1 MQYNKLLAIILIS
14 SGICFCL
21 SLKCF
26 CDYRNLNRFGINRIQ
41 DDDNDNNNNDN
52 DNDTVDETINDDD
65 EIIIAENV

>member
-1 MQYNKLLAIILIS
+1 MQYNKLIAIILIS

-26 CDYRNLNRFGINRIQ
+26 CDYRNLNMFGINRIQ
-41 DDDNDNNNNDN
+41 DDIN

-65 EIIIAENV
+65 EIRIAENV

>member
-41 DDDNDNNNNDN
+41 DDDNDNN
-52 DNDTVDETINDDD
+52 TVDETINDDN
-65 EIIIAENV
+65 EIRIAENV

>member
-41 DDDNDNNNNDN
+41 DDDNNDNDNN

-65 EIIIAENV
+65 EIRIAENV